1 LAGGEATQL
10 SIPTC
15 SSNGLCRQ
23 LARVSW
29 RVSWGKGH
37 KSDGLSR
44 SCGKRMMGQ
53 LRMDVERSGHE
64 GTGVGILRTRNT
76 IMIVHV

>member
-1 LAGGEATQL
+1 
-10 SIPTC
+10 
-15 SSNGLCRQ
+15 
-23 LARVSW
+23 
-29 RVSWGKGH
+29 
-37 KSDGLSR
+37 
-44 SCGKRMMGQ
+44 MGQ